1 METVQRMNQGRSHLL
16 LGDLADNPDWFIF
29 KIQAEDMLLKY
40 KPGEAP
46 GILAQLF
53 QDNVIEMSSWYS
65 WNYTV
70 EKIR

>member
-1 METVQRMNQGRSHLL
+1 
-16 LGDLADNPDWFIF
+16 
-29 KIQAEDMLLKY
+29 MLLKY

-53 QDNVIEMSSWYS
+53 QDNVIEISSWYS

>member
-1 METVQRMNQGRSHLL
+1 
-16 LGDLADNPDWFIF
+16 
-29 KIQAEDMLLKY
+29 MLLKY

-53 QDNVIEMSSWYS
+53 QDNVIEISSWYS

-70 EKIR
+70 EKNQITMTFPSATDYNQLSCSQT